1 MECRTMKV
9 FDILKET
16 LTIFYK
22 NINFVFFTILTS
34 LPLFCFLIYY
44 ETFLQKFLFQ
54 CIENLP
60 LLERTSYIP
69 LYYDPYYGQYYDP
82 WSLPVDIVRNLNKYH
97 FNELIQMGFLY
108 LVPLHLLE
116 LFSLLVTV
124 DLSSKIYREDKA
136 LTFMDMLHLRI
147 DKARTGATVITFL
160 YVVFLSTCTLLA
172 FIWLLITYSAVLMIP
187 TPESEIVLYNS
198 VGMSSLGFDL
208 FDHLLYGSNLF
219 LQVII
224 YLPWCAIWN
233 LGLVISILEGT
244 CGLKALGSAVYLSL
258 KSLVNGVSLVII
270 FTIWELGLR
279 ALCLY
284 FGSYK
289 TWLGIVGQI
298 SLLCLG
304 NALKWVSFVV
314 YFQDCVRRV
323 SRKKTDQEQNVD
335 MRESKAM
342 FV

>member
-1 MECRTMKV
+1 MKV

-44 ETFLQKFLFQ
+44 ETFLQKFLLKST
-54 CIENLP
+54 ESLP
-60 LLERTSYIP
+60 LRNTSSYIR
-69 LYYDPYYGQYYDP
+69 PYSSLGDS
-82 WSLPVDIVRNLNKYH
+82 WFLPVDIVRNLNKYH

-116 LFSLLVTV
+116 LCSLLVTV

-147 DKARTGATVITFL
+147 DKARLRGTVITFL
-160 YVVFLSTCTLLA
+160 YVVFVSTCTLLG
-172 FIWLLITYSAVLMIP
+172 FIWLLLTSSAVFRIF
-187 TPESEIVLYNS
+187 THENVIVLNNL
-198 VGMSSLGFDL
+198 VWVSSLGFYL
-208 FDHLLYGSNLF
+208 FDHLLYGSNL
-219 LQVII
+219 LLLVII

-233 LGLVISILEGT
+233 LGLVISILEGMS
-244 CGLKALGSAVYLSL
+244 GIKALGSAAYLSL
-258 KSLVNGVSLVII
+258 RNTQNGVSLVLI

-284 FGSYK
+284 FGCYE
-289 TWLGIVGQI
+289 TWIGIVGLI

-314 YFQDCVRRV
+314 YFQDCIRRI
-323 SRKKTDQEQNVD
+323 SRKKTSQEQGLD
-335 MRESKAM
+335 MTG
-342 FV
+342 